1 MTDVEERLVN
11 VEKRQDSFETFVRVY
26 IQKIDERMARQEED
40 LKEHKAEMRAFQA
53 KHDADMKRI
62 DEKFDKI
69 DEKFDKIDEK
79 FDRLESKIDGMT
91 KFIQSLTVTAIIGV
105 GASVAAAIA
114 IAYTAINA
122 LAKGV

>member
-11 VEKRQDSFETFVRVY
+11 VEKRQDSFETFVRFY
-26 IQKIDERMARQEED
+26 IQKNDEMINRIDKRIEALEN
-40 LKEHKAEMRAFQA
+40 
-53 KHDADMKRI
+53 KHDADMKR
-62 DEKFDKI
+62 I

-122 LAKGV
+122 LAKGI

>member
-11 VEKRQDSFETFVRVY
+11 VEKRQDSFETFVRFY
-26 IQKIDERMARQEED
+26 IQKNDEMINRIDKRIEALEN
-40 LKEHKAEMRAFQA
+40 

-62 DEKFDKI
+62 DEKFDRLEAKM
-69 DEKFDKIDEK
+69 DAKFDQIDVK
-79 FDRLESKIDGMT
+79 FDQMNTKIDGIT
-91 KFIQSLTVTAIIGV
+91 RFIQSLTVTAIIGV